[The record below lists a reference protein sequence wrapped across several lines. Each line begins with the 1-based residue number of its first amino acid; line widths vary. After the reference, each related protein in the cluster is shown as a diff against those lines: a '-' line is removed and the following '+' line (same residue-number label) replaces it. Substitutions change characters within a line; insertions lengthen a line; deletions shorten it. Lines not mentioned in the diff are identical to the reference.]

1 MEDIKADIQQWWIQ
15 EGNEPL
21 CPDLELDD
29 NLLPNVSSS
38 EPLPPLPAPDQV
50 AEARVLDVFISSN
63 FLEYLSPSRIRD
75 LHHRYRSFPASLIE
89 DQLALLFACLCVGTS
104 LDLRANPGD
113 ESRAVAWYRHTVDSL
128 QRWGGSSCTALQAM
142 HILQHFLV
150 LFGSMSTTRHNIESI
165 LPRDN
170 LRNAPFLRRREFE
183 TGMPPKPGLGPENFT
198 AQPVLIQLK
207 LLENQVLNDIH
218 SGEVDTS
225 SVEYVLSTE
234 ARNRVLL
241 RAPLMFD
248 SLLGL
253 SSLSVVARSSAQ
265 ILLGYQRL
273 LQSQALS
280 TSWPQMRRTIACG
293 YLLVRCFWRC
303 ELQQQEAESLMA
315 VLYELLDHFSG
326 RWPAAHAAILNF
338 LAIADKLG
346 LVVRR
351 VPAKPSTPA
360 ASDTVLDFIWDA
372 PVNFQPT
379 DMSQDEM
386 FGGAAFYREAAIWNS
401 IFNMEDSGSS

>member
-1 MEDIKADIQQWWIQ
+1 
-15 EGNEPL
+15 
-21 CPDLELDD
+21 
-29 NLLPNVSSS
+29 
-38 EPLPPLPAPDQV
+38 
-50 AEARVLDVFISSN
+50 
-63 FLEYLSPSRIRD
+63 
-75 LHHRYRSFPASLIE
+75 
-89 DQLALLFACLCVGTS
+89 
-104 LDLRANPGD
+104 
-113 ESRAVAWYRHTVDSL
+113 
-128 QRWGGSSCTALQAM
+128 
-142 HILQHFLV
+142 
-150 LFGSMSTTRHNIESI
+150 
-165 LPRDN
+165 
-170 LRNAPFLRRREFE
+170 
-183 TGMPPKPGLGPENFT
+183 
-198 AQPVLIQLK
+198 
-207 LLENQVLNDIH
+207 
-218 SGEVDTS
+218 
-225 SVEYVLSTE
+225 
-234 ARNRVLL
+234 
-241 RAPLMFD
+241 MFD

-346 LVVRR
+346 EDSISTDHVDRVGLVVRR